1 MANVLIAEARRM
13 APSLSKGVAV
23 AYFLRLKS
31 GALYSGYST
40 DIEQR
45 LDDHWHGQACRT
57 TQLDHPTSLLRVE
70 SCATFSE
77 ARKREAQFKRWSRA
91 KEQALVRGD
100 GPGLRSLSRS
110 RD

>member
-1 MANVLIAEARRM
+1 MNVLIAEARRM

-31 GALYSGYST
+31 GALYIGYST

-57 TQLDHPTSLLRVE
+57 TQLDQPASLLRVE
-70 SCATFSE
+70 ACATLSE
-77 ARKREAQFKRWSRA
+77 AVAREAQLKRWSRA
-91 KEQALVRGD
+91 KKQARLHGD
-100 GPGLRSLSRS
+100 VAGLKSLSRS